1 MDFLILLAIFIMV
14 AGKTV
19 ICQVIAMQRTLKTI
33 ATFGSSKVSD
43 ADFGEVVIPRNC
55 GLELTF
61 LHI

>member
-1 MDFLILLAIFIMV
+1 MV